1 MKITLLS
8 ILFSVCIAALL
19 TPLLRFVEKRMAATR
34 NLEISD
40 ESRAKAFLRFCLL
53 CTVLLSA
60 VQASGSMIEMAA
72 LMFLFSLCWAAA
84 SFDLTFRIIPNE
96 TVAVIFLLGLA
107 MIPLGLSRT
116 GFLGYFF
123 GVMVGGA
130 IYLIP
135 HLLGGKAGGG
145 DVKLMAAI
153 GGITGV
159 TGVLIVSIFMG
170 LLIFGYSI
178 LSITSRSLILKRA
191 IPLGP
196 YMSTALV
203 LFMINH

>member
-8 ILFSVCIAALL
+8 IFLAVCISALL
-19 TPLLRFVEKRMAATR
+19 TPLLRIVEKHLAAKR

-40 ESRAKAFLRFCLL
+40 ESQAITFLRFCLL

-60 VQASGSMIEMAA
+60 VQASGSVIETAA
-72 LMFLFSLCWAAA
+72 LMLLFTLCWAAG
-84 SFDLTFRIIPNE
+84 SFDFTFRIIPNE
-96 TVAVIFLLGLA
+96 TVAAIFLLGLA

-116 GFLGYFF
+116 GFPGYFF
-123 GVMVGGA
+123 GALVGGT

-159 TGVLIVSIFMG
+159 SGVLIVSILMG
-170 LLIFGYSI
+170 LLILGYSI
-178 LSITSRSLILKRA
+178 LSITSRSLIFKRI

-196 YMSTALV
+196 YMATALL
-203 LFMINH
+203 LFMINY

>member
-1 MKITLLS
+1 
-8 ILFSVCIAALL
+8 
-19 TPLLRFVEKRMAATR
+19 
-34 NLEISD
+34 
-40 ESRAKAFLRFCLL
+40 
-53 CTVLLSA
+53 VLLSA
-60 VQASGSMIEMAA
+60 LLASSSLIETVA
-72 LMFLFSLCWAAA
+72 LMLLFSLCWAAA

-96 TVAVIFLLGLA
+96 TIAAIFVLGLA

-116 GFLGYFF
+116 GFQGYFL
-123 GVMVGGA
+123 GALLGGT
-130 IYLIP
+130 IYLLP

-159 TGVLIVSIFMG
+159 TGVLIVSILMG

-178 LSITSRSLILKRA
+178 LSITSRNLTFKRA

-196 YMSTALV
+196 YMATSLL
-203 LFMINH
+203 LFMIKF